1 MKHEADHDE
10 ATPASRPGVSKAARL
25 RAGLSAI
32 DRRPSLF
39 TNTLT
44 NMIWYVFVL
53 IQGFVLPRLISDHLG
68 RDLLGVWDLGWTL
81 VFYTN
86 LLALGTRGAVSRYV
100 ARHRVTGDWPSMN
113 EMVNSSLVLLFMGC
127 AIGLA
132 AAGAF
137 CYFVP
142 YFMTDAS
149 PDTIRDARW
158 VVLLLST
165 SAALQLP
172 GGVFNAVITGCERFD
187 LLNIMRGVRDIGVLV
202 VSAALLYM
210 GYGLVTIA
218 ALVLAA
224 EFAGDVSKLLLAHRL
239 CPSLSISPRHFR
251 WSAAR
256 EMLAFGGKTVVRNLS
271 RGGTYQFN
279 SLMVSA
285 YLGPAALAVF
295 ARQRAPVSHAM
306 KFMTQYAQV
315 FIPKSSALDAGGDN
329 AALQR
334 LLILT
339 TKYGFYLTLPIIA
352 LLLVMGTPLMTVWMG
367 PDYIAPAALAIFTI
381 SHALLVPQ
389 QGAYSILMGINRH
402 GRISYYELASLLL
415 SLALGVILM
424 GPMEMGI
431 TGAAIAVSVPLALSN
446 GIWMPYYTCRML
458 NLSFIRY
465 VRESMPG
472 PLMASIPCFAAL
484 YVARWS
490 IPDSPG
496 RSLLL
501 GLALMTMVML
511 PIYWFGVMPAALR
524 GRIFGRVES
533 LLGRTSGSPETGGSN
548 GRGRPHHDDESDVA
562 ADRDGGVVEP
572 LAVAKTG
579 EA

>member
-1 MKHEADHDE
+1 MTQHHS
-10 ATPASRPGVSKAARL
+10 TSRSASGVQRIMALIGRL
-25 RAGLSAI
+25 RTAVVNM

-44 NMIWYVFVL
+44 NLIWYVFVL
-53 IQGFVLPRLISDHLG
+53 VQGFVLPRLISDHLG
-68 RDLLGVWDLGWTL
+68 KELLGVWDLGWTL

-100 ARHRVTGDWPSMN
+100 ARHRVTGDWQSMN
-113 EMVNSSLVLLFMGC
+113 EMVNSSLVLLLSACG
-127 AIGLA
+127 IGLA
-132 AAGAF
+132 AAAGF

-142 YFMTDAS
+142 TFMADAS
-149 PDTIRDARW
+149 PETVSDARW

-187 LLNIMRGVRDIGVLV
+187 MLNIMRGLRDISVLV
-202 VSAALLYM
+202 VSAVLLYM
-210 GYGLVTIA
+210 GFGLITIA

-224 EFAGDVSKLLLAHRL
+224 EFAGDVSKFMIAHRL
-239 CPSLSISPRHFR
+239 CPDLKVSRRHFR
-251 WSAAR
+251 WSAAK
-256 EMLAFGGKTVVRNLS
+256 EMLSFGGKTVVRNLS

-315 FIPKSSALDAGGDN
+315 FIPKSSALDAGGDT

-339 TKYGFYLTLPIIA
+339 TKYGFYLTMPIIA
-352 LLLVMGTPLMTVWMG
+352 LLVVMGTPLMLVWMG
-367 PDYIAPAALAIFTI
+367 PGYVAPAALAVFTI

-389 QGAYSILMGINRH
+389 QGAYSILMGINKH
-402 GRISYYELASLLL
+402 GRISAYEFASLLL
-415 SLALGVILM
+415 SLALGFVLM
-424 GPMEMGI
+424 GPLKMGI
-431 TGAAIAVSVPLALSN
+431 VGAAIAVSIPLALSN

-458 NLSFIRY
+458 HLSFVRY
-465 VRESMPG
+465 LRESLPG
-472 PLMASIPCFAAL
+472 PLLASIPSFVVL
-484 YVARWS
+484 MIARWLL
-490 IPDSPG
+490 PDSPG
-496 RSLLL
+496 KSLLVGM
-501 GLALMTMVML
+501 GLMAIVVA
-511 PIYWFGVMPAALR
+511 PVYWFGVVPASLRARIVGKVSAFLRRGTALPSAAIR
-524 GRIFGRVES
+524 PNAG
-533 LLGRTSGSPETGGSN
+533 LPENSKN
-548 GRGRPHHDDESDVA
+548 A
-562 ADRDGGVVEP
+562 RDGAGITQP
-572 LAVAKTG
+572 LAVAETG
-579 EA
+579 EV